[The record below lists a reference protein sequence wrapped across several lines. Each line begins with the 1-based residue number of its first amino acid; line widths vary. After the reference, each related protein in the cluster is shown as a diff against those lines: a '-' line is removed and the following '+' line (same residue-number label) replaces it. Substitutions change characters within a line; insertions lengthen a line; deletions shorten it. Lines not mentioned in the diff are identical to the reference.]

1 MKIGR
6 GTWIIACV
14 LAGTA
19 SAGTSGVAA
28 RISAVERPPV
38 VLWSTDGLET
48 SWARGTTYK
57 CSFGSEGATFIP
69 FLGAS
74 APRNH
79 PVRFRLAHVAA
90 GGVPIEFDADVR
102 AARTGD
108 RVSYDRGAIVEV
120 YDTALESV
128 EQSFVLQRLPNRGDL
143 ALRIAVDSD
152 LTPAEV
158 AEGLEFRG
166 DLGAVRYG
174 RATVVDAAGRTA
186 AAPTVLAPGGL
197 EIRVP
202 ADFLAGAEL
211 PVTVD
216 PVVSRWSDDTTPSDD
231 YAPDVAYDA
240 TTGFVMNVYEQT
252 FSATDHDIIASV
264 RYADGAYRDYL
275 VIDGSS
281 ENWSDPKVANNHAAS
296 DFMVVAQ
303 AGPSGSRVIKGKI
316 VLAQTMFMSG
326 EFTISG
332 QEAGEKLHP
341 TIGGD
346 PSPSGPS
353 YFCVAWERVRT
364 VTDHDIHV
372 RLVDPYGVLFG
383 ADTLH
388 LEDSLGTL
396 DTMPEI
402 SKDDGQPP
410 AASQAWT
417 VVWERQAA
425 PGNSDVYG
433 AQIARD
439 GWVQTPT
446 FPIEA
451 SAENALNPRVSPIL
465 DMSFSGT
472 RHYLVA
478 WQKVVNVSDW
488 AIHLVEM
495 GGSSQYIHADLND
508 LEGDNPA
515 PDKILPALD
524 SDGSQFQ
531 LAYTVQYSNGLAD
544 VHLSNVYRMGVLLG
558 LSETAAWVSIGQGV
572 VDMRP
577 RIASVHGSG
586 GSGHDSFLAWDH
598 LDGTQATQ
606 HDIHAAR
613 YTAPVGGPYSQFCW
627 GSFACPCTNNGAN
640 GGCANSANL
649 GGAVLEATGATSV
662 SEDSFVLH
670 GSGMPASS
678 FCLYMQGTTSIVPVQ
693 YGDGKRCIGGTM
705 KRLKA
710 KNNVGG
716 MSQYPAQFET
726 SISLRGDIPV
736 IGASRAYQILYRDPA
751 NYCTAATF
759 NISNGVEA
767 VWTP

>member
-1 MKIGR
+1 MKIGE
-6 GTWIIACV
+6 GTWIAVCV

-28 RISAVERPPV
+28 RVAAVERPSV
-38 VLWSTDGLET
+38 VLWSTDGQET
-48 SWARGTTYK
+48 PWARGTTYK

-69 FLGAS
+69 FLGAF
-74 APRNH
+74 APCNH
-79 PVRFRLAHVAA
+79 PVQFRLAHVAA

-102 AARTGD
+102 AARTGE
-108 RVSYDRGAIVEV
+108 RISYDRGAIVEV
-120 YDTALESV
+120 YDTALESL
-128 EQSFVLQRLPNRGDL
+128 EQSFVIQRLPNRGEL

-152 LTPAEV
+152 FSPAEL

-174 RATVVDAAGRTA
+174 RATVVDAAGRTT
-186 AAPTVLAPGGL
+186 AAPTKLAPGGI
-197 EIRVP
+197 EIRVS

-216 PVVSRWSDDTTPSDD
+216 PVISRWSDDTTPSDD

-240 TTGFVMNVYEQT
+240 ATKYVMNVYEQT

-264 RYADGAYRDYL
+264 RYDDGAYRDYL

-281 ENWSDPKVANNHAAS
+281 ENWSGPKVANNHANS
-296 DFMVVAQ
+296 DFLVVAQ
-303 AGPSGSRVIKGKI
+303 AGPSGSRVIKGRI

-332 QEAGEKLHP
+332 QETGEKLHP
-341 TIGGD
+341 TVGGD

-353 YFCVAWERVRT
+353 YFCVAWERVRS
-364 VTDHDIHV
+364 VTDHDIHT
-372 RLVDPYGVLFG
+372 RLVDPYGALVG
-383 ADTLH
+383 SDTLH

-396 DTMPEI
+396 DESPELSKSDGMP
-402 SKDDGQPP
+402 GAGTQV
-410 AASQAWT
+410 WT
-417 VVWERQAA
+417 LVWSRKTG
-425 PGNSDVYG
+425 PGNGDVYG
-433 AQIARD
+433 AQIAND
-439 GWVQTPT
+439 GWLQTPP

-495 GGSSQYIHADLND
+495 GGSFQYIHGDLND
-508 LEGDNPA
+508 LEQNNPA

-524 SDGSQFQ
+524 SDGSQFA
-531 LAYTVQYSNGLAD
+531 LAYTVDWGNGLAQIN
-544 VHLSNVYRMGVLLG
+544 LSNVYRMGVELG
-558 LSETAAWVSIGQGV
+558 LSESGAWVSLGQGV

-586 GSGHDSFLAWDH
+586 GSGHDSFIAWDH
-598 LDGTQATQ
+598 LDSPQQVQ

-640 GGCANSANL
+640 GGCANSANP

-662 SEDSFVLH
+662 SEDTFVLH
-670 GSGMPASS
+670 GTGMPASS
-678 FCLYMQGTTSIVPVQ
+678 FCLYMQGTTSHAPVQ

-705 KRLKA
+705 RRLKA

-716 MSQYPAQFET
+716 MSQYPAQFELLI
-726 SISLRGDIPV
+726 SIRGDIPV
-736 IGASRAYQILYRDPA
+736 IGATRAYQILYRDPA
-751 NYCTAATF
+751 NYCTSATF